1 MVSILQ
7 VLAGMA
13 LFMFGIGMLSG
24 GMEKLAGSRIQEWLD
39 KMTSKPLKGA
49 FLGATATALIQ
60 SSGLLM
66 VTMIGLINANL
77 MTLNQAIGVMM
88 GQEIGT
94 TITAQLVAF
103 KIGNINTLLIIVGV
117 VLVEFFAHRN
127 LRTYGEIILG
137 AGIIFLGM
145 EMMAGALKVLATIPI
160 VATWLATLGQ
170 IPLTGVLAGT
180 IATAVVQSSSAVT
193 SLLVAMGIS
202 GSIELRGAVALLL
215 GANIGSC
222 VMGLVASLRLSRS
235 ARRASIA
242 QILINVIGVLLFLPF
257 ITPFAQLVSHTSTLL
272 PRQIANAHTIFN
284 VMVSVALFPFIKQIG
299 GLAQRLVPE
308 AKVGA
313 QPKLTAYIDDRQFRI
328 PQVALQEAF
337 RELHRLGEV
346 TAQML
351 ECSRRAMLDQDAE
364 AIQWVLAR
372 EDGFVDPVCKAL
384 DGFINGLLLEN
395 LSLRQQRRCFQIKNL
410 ITDIERVGDLTE
422 DMAEAAQRRIEHQ
435 VVFSPQALVDIDRL
449 CEHAHTTYICALDA
463 LRDRDR
469 DMAHHACDLEEEFD
483 HLYLEARQGHI
494 QRLEEGVCTPEADVL
509 FVEWLRNLERISDH
523 ADNLGVSVSRN

>member
-1 MVSILQ
+1 VIGILQ

-13 LFMFGIGMLSG
+13 LFMFGISMLSG
-24 GMEKLAGSRIQEWLD
+24 GMEKLTGSRIQEWLD

-49 FLGATATALIQ
+49 FLGAAATALIQ

-94 TITAQLVAF
+94 TLTAQLVAF
-103 KIGNINTLLIIVGV
+103 EIGNVNTLLIIGGV

-127 LRTYGEIILG
+127 LGIYGEVILG

-145 EMMAGALKVLATIPI
+145 ETMAGALKVLATIPV
-160 VATWLATLGQ
+160 VATWLAAVGQ
-170 IPLTGVLAGT
+170 FPLAGVLAGT
-180 IATAVVQSSSAVT
+180 LITAIVQSSSAVT

-202 GSIELRGAVALLL
+202 GSIELRGAIALLF

-222 VMGLVASLRLSRS
+222 VMGLIASLRLSRS
-235 ARRASIA
+235 TRRASIA
-242 QILINVIGVLLFLPF
+242 QILINVVGVLLFLPF
-257 ITPFAQLVSHTSTLL
+257 ITPFTQLISHTSTLL

-284 VMVSVALFPFIKQIG
+284 IAVSVALFPFIKQIG
-299 GLAQRLVPE
+299 WLAKRLVPE
-308 AKVGA
+308 EEKKARS
-313 QPKLTAYIDDRQFRI
+313 QLTAYIDVRQFRI

-351 ECSRRAMLDQDAE
+351 ECSRRAMLEQDVE
-364 AIQWVLAR
+364 AIQWILEH

-384 DGFINGLLLEN
+384 DGFINSLLQGN
-395 LSLRQQRRCFQIKNL
+395 LSVRQQRHCFQIKSL

-422 DMAEAAQRRIEHQ
+422 DMAEAAQERIDRQ
-435 VVFSPQALVDIDRL
+435 IAFTPQALADIDCL
-449 CEHAHTTYICALDA
+449 GKHALRTYTYALDA

-469 DMAHHACDLEEEFD
+469 DKAHQACDLEEEFD
-483 HLYLEARQGHI
+483 HLYLDARQRHI
-494 QRLEEGVCTPEADVL
+494 QRLEEGACTPEAGVL